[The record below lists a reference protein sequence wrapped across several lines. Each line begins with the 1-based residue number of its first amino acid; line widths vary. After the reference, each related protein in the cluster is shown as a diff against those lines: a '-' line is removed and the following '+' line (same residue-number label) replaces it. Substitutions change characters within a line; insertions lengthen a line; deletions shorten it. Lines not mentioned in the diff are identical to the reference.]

1 MSIASDTIAGV
12 LNASFYDVTE
22 EYAELLEEWY
32 GEDLSLIDHDDEGL
46 AAAVWGLTHSID
58 YWRTNPA
65 RMTPYE
71 KLRIEYQALVEQ
83 YQSILE
89 ECSALKATVMLLQ
102 ETRYSLIKKERE
114 KPKNGESI
122 AA

>member
-1 MSIASDTIAGV
+1 
-12 LNASFYDVTE
+12 
-22 EYAELLEEWY
+22 
-32 GEDLSLIDHDDEGL
+32 
-46 AAAVWGLTHSID
+46 
-58 YWRTNPA
+58 
-65 RMTPYE
+65 MTPYE